1 MGSTLR
7 TVANLTEG
15 AGPAERAAPP
25 DSNIE
30 AVLACALAVL
40 GVALPVLFP
49 FALILGRKA
58 VRKASAG
65 AEHRGLAAI
74 GYSIGWIGTAFWV
87 ALILLLAVG
96 TVFSL

>member
-1 MGSTLR
+1 MGITLH
-7 TVANLTEG
+7 TVANLTEQ
-15 AGPAERAAPP
+15 AAPP
-25 DSNIE
+25 DSNSE

-49 FALILGRKA
+49 FALILGRTA
-58 VRKASAG
+58 VRKAAAG
-65 AEHRGLAAI
+65 AEHRGLAAV

>member
-1 MGSTLR
+1 MLI
-7 TVANLTEG
+7 TVANLTEQ
-15 AGPAERAAPP
+15 PAPP

-40 GVALPVLFP
+40 GVVLPLLFP
-49 FALILGRKA
+49 LALIVGRTA

-65 AEHRGLAAI
+65 GERRGLAAV